1 MEKSGQFYYDVNNAV
16 SVINA
21 QISSLKSIDNKF
33 SNMDASFNSKI
44 AQNIKLGNNALAN
57 VMANELSA
65 IRRLR
70 KNTQNASLAL
80 EVVAIR
86 FSTMTEFSMM
96 MDTINPT
103 VEMLTDIQKDLS
115 KVVPSATDV
124 LSQVHSI
131 SSDVLINSDINMNGE
146 KIGSVVDKDA
156 LLILNDVQNNL
167 EDEAKEKLPEIP
179 QSIISKRSNVNLKDD
194 IINNGKVLLENL
206 STFFFYLSLYFSY

>member
-21 QISSLKSIDNKF
+21 QISNLKSIDSKF

-44 AQNIKLGNNALAN
+44 AQNIKQGNNALAN

-131 SSDVLINSDINMNGE
+131 SSDVLINSDINVNGE
-146 KIGSVVDKDA
+146 KISSVVDKDA

-179 QSIISKRSNVNLKDD
+179 QSIISKRPNVNLKDD
-194 IINNGKVLLENL
+194 ILNNGQVLLEN
-206 STFFFYLSLYFSY
+206 

>member
-21 QISSLKSIDNKF
+21 QISNLKSIDSKF

-131 SSDVLINSDINMNGE
+131 SSDVLVNSDINVNGE
-146 KIGSVVDKDA
+146 KISSVVDKDA

-179 QSIISKRSNVNLKDD
+179 QSIISKRPNVNLKDD
-194 IINNGKVLLENL
+194 ILNNGQVLLEN
-206 STFFFYLSLYFSY
+206 

>member
-21 QISSLKSIDNKF
+21 QISNLKSIDNKF

-124 LSQVHSI
+124 LSQVHSM

-179 QSIISKRSNVNLKDD
+179 QAIISKRSNVNLKDD
-194 IINNGKVLLENL
+194 ILNNGQVLLEN
-206 STFFFYLSLYFSY
+206 

>member
-33 SNMDASFNSKI
+33 SNMDANFNSKI

-131 SSDVLINSDINMNGE
+131 SSDVLINSDIDMNGE

-194 IINNGKVLLENL
+194 ILNNGQVILEN
-206 STFFFYLSLYFSY
+206 

>member
-1 MEKSGQFYYDVNNAV
+1 MEKSGQFYYEVNNAV

-33 SNMDASFNSKI
+33 SNMDANFNSKI

-131 SSDVLINSDINMNGE
+131 SGDVLINSDINMNGE

-194 IINNGKVLLENL
+194 ILNNGQVLLEN
-206 STFFFYLSLYFSY
+206 